1 MAEMNKQL
9 LAGWLIV
16 TLTLLAYFFIAILLT
31 GEAYTSVGVLVFVL
45 LIWFL
50 IYKLRYKNLGSLEL
64 VRRMYGD
71 LKDALERMKERVAED
86 PPPRRR
92 SATRRR
98 QGSTDQE
105 SRRAGTPKEVPVDR
119 AYADLIER
127 RIREARARQDRSEG
141 INDTEP

>member
-1 MAEMNKQL
+1 MNKQL

-16 TLTLLAYFFIAILLT
+16 LLALLSYFFITILLT

-71 LKDALERMKERVAED
+71 LKDALERMKKRVAED
-86 PPPRRR
+86 EAPRRAAV
-92 SATRRR
+92 SRRR
-98 QGSTDQE
+98 QVLMNRE
-105 SRRAGTPKEVPVDR
+105 SRRAATPKVVPVDKSF
-119 AYADLIER
+119 
-127 RIREARARQDRSEG
+127 RQ
-141 INDTEP
+141 